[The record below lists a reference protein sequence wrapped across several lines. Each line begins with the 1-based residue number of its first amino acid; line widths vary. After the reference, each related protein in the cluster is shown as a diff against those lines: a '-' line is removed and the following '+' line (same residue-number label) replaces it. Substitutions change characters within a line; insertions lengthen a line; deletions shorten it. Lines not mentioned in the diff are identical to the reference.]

1 MFTPVKTLPQGTIFY
16 TDLVGVSLFA
26 AWLDAF
32 EVLLQSHPR
41 LATVCAPMR
50 LQKEEVQIV
59 ADRKLYL
66 DWIRAH
72 RPLLDERC
80 AAMLLI
86 EPDAEQLDLMR
97 QQSGKMAPTL
107 GVNYIVEADYA
118 AAIRSA
124 EAALAAFRTEKA

>member
-1 MFTPVKTLPQGTIFY
+1 MFTLVKTLPQGTIFY

-32 EVLLQSHPR
+32 EVLLQSNPR

-50 LQKEEVQIV
+50 LQKEEAQIV

-86 EPDAEQLDLMR
+86 EPDAEQLDVMR

-118 AAIRSA
+118 TAIRSA
-124 EAALAAFRTEKA
+124 EAALAAFRPEKA

>member
-1 MFTPVKTLPQGTIFY
+1 MFTPVKTLPEGSIFY
-16 TDLVGVSLFA
+16 TDLAGVSVFA

-32 EVLLQSHPR
+32 EVLLHSHQR

-50 LQKEEVQIV
+50 LQKEETQIV

-72 RPLLDERC
+72 QPLLADRC

-86 EPDAEQLDLMR
+86 EPDAEQLALMR
-97 QQSGKMAPTL
+97 QQSGKMAPAL

-118 AAIRSA
+118 AALASA
-124 EAALAAFRTEKA
+124 QAALAAFQPEKV

>member
-1 MFTPVKTLPQGTIFY
+1 MFTPVKTLPSGTIFY
-16 TDLVGVSLFA
+16 TDLAGVAIFA

-32 EVLLQSHPR
+32 ETLLHTHPR

-50 LQKEEVQIV
+50 LQKAEEQVV

-72 RPLLDERC
+72 QPLLAERC

-86 EPDAEQLDLMR
+86 EPDDEQLALMR
-97 QQSGKMAPTL
+97 QQSGKMAPAL

-118 AAIRSA
+118 AALSQA
-124 EAALAAFRTEKA
+124 EAALAAFQPAKP

>member
-50 LQKEEVQIV
+50 LQKEEAQIV

-66 DWIRAH
+66 AWIRAH
-72 RPLLDERC
+72 RPR
-80 AAMLLI
+80 AKWR
-86 EPDAEQLDLMR
+86 P
-97 QQSGKMAPTL
+97 
-107 GVNYIVEADYA
+107 
-118 AAIRSA
+118 RSA
-124 EAALAAFRTEKA
+124 

>member
-50 LQKEEVQIV
+50 LQKEEKILTVMFLKKQ
-59 ADRKLYL
+59 
-66 DWIRAH
+66 
-72 RPLLDERC
+72 LLDERC

-86 EPDAEQLDLMR
+86 EPDAEQLDVMR

-124 EAALAAFRTEKA
+124 EAALAAFRPEKA

>member
-50 LQKEEVQIV
+50 LQKEEKILTVMFLKKQ
-59 ADRKLYL
+59 
-66 DWIRAH
+66 
-72 RPLLDERC
+72 
-80 AAMLLI
+80 
-86 EPDAEQLDLMR
+86 AESVKR
-97 QQSGKMAPTL
+97 
-107 GVNYIVEADYA
+107 I
-118 AAIRSA
+118 
-124 EAALAAFRTEKA
+124 